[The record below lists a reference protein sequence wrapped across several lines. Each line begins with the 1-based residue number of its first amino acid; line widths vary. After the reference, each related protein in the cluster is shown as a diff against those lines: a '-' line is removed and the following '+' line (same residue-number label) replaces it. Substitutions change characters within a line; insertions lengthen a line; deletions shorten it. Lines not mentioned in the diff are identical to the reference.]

1 MSILQARWRKGSMGG
16 KKPLVSCDKYDEEE
30 RKALF
35 GKEKDPEGFP
45 GQREEQQREDT
56 NKGS

>member
-1 MSILQARWRKGSMGG
+1 MGG